1 MKKNPLLKI
10 LKIPAFLVFLAGV
23 GFMVYYG
30 HSYRAQAECRQIDI
44 RYKALPQLT
53 SRAEIYNIIRK
64 ECDTLEGFL
73 QINLAGL
80 EARLDSLPFIKKSE
94 VYRTLNG
101 TLIVNLE
108 ERTPVARVFTPS
120 GASYFVDEQLQ
131 VIPVRAGHTPMTA
144 LVTGKVPES
153 EEDAKKTFHDPW
165 LKNLSALDDAVGMLY
180 YIRQDTFWHAMI
192 EQVHITEENELELVP
207 RVGNHIVLLG
217 DTVGLAGKLNK
228 LHLFYTEALSRGGW
242 KSFRYINL
250 KFKNQIICKTT

>member
-1 MKKNPLLKI
+1 MIMNRRLRI
-10 LKIPAFLVFLAGV
+10 LKIPALLVFLAGV
-23 GFMVYYG
+23 GFMIYNG
-30 HSYRAQAECRQIDI
+30 HRYRAQAECRQIDI
-44 RYKALPQLT
+44 RYKATPQLT
-53 SRAEIYNIIRK
+53 TRAEIYNIIRK

-73 QINLAGL
+73 HINLAGL

-108 ERTPVARVFTPS
+108 ERTPVARVFCPS

-144 LVTGKVPES
+144 IVTGEVPDS
-153 EEDAKKTFHDPW
+153 EKDAKKTLHDAS
-165 LKNLSALDDAVGMLY
+165 LKTLTALDDAVGMLH

-192 EQVHITEENELELVP
+192 EQVHITEENEIELVP

-228 LHLFYTEALSRGGW
+228 LQLFYTEALSRGGW
-242 KSFRYINL
+242 NRFRYISV